1 MILSILY
8 TQGLFQKLCI
18 PISLRKAKINSQNRH
33 SRFDSGIVYISSTT
47 DIENQLQISIFI
59 YTISETDFP
68 CIVLLLT
75 PSPKP
80 EFHIHDF
87 LKCLFVY
94 IPPPAMI
101 PEHK

>member
-47 DIENQLQISIFI
+47 DIENGRTVKSA
-59 YTISETDFP
+59 P
-68 CIVLLLT
+68 LLRRAHF
-75 PSPKP
+75 SN
-80 EFHIHDF
+80 
-87 LKCLFVY
+87 LKSHAV
-94 IPPPAMI
+94 
-101 PEHK
+101 